1 MNESQLPV
9 QCDAGNAAPAP
20 VRMDDIVRHIRNRT
34 PARLMTGRAGPAYRT
49 ATQLELRRDHA
60 AALDAVHAEID
71 PERDFGREFVTR
83 WDLFE
88 VATRAG
94 AKAEY
99 LMRPDLGR
107 CLSDAARDEI
117 SRRCPA
123 GADLQVAIGD
133 GLSATAVAMQVP
145 ELLPLLAQTASDCG
159 WRFGQPFL
167 IRHCR
172 VGVLND
178 IGELLRPSVVV
189 LLIGERPG
197 LATAESLS
205 AYMAYQPRAG
215 HSDANRNLIS
225 NIHSRG
231 VSCDAAARRIMAL
244 ARRMISLA
252 ASGVTVKE
260 ELPEL
265 ERNHSTARI
274 PKNSPDE
281 SSKTANAENAQDQST
296 R

>member
-1 MNESQLPV
+1 MNDSQPPIEF
-9 QCDAGNAAPAP
+9 DANERAPAATETDEL
-20 VRMDDIVRHIRNRT
+20 VRLIRSRT
-34 PARLMTGRAGPAYRT
+34 PARLLAGRAGPSYRT

-71 PERDFGREFVTR
+71 LERDFGRDFVTR
-83 WDLFE
+83 SGLFE
-88 VATRAG
+88 VASRADS
-94 AKAEY
+94 KTDY

-107 CLSDAARDEI
+107 SLSDAARAEL

-133 GLSATAVAMQVP
+133 GLSATAVVTQVP
-145 ELLPLLAQTASDCG
+145 ELLPLLELAARDRG
-159 WRFGQPFL
+159 WQFGQPFV

-215 HSDANRNLIS
+215 HTDANRNLIS

-231 VSCDAAARRIMAL
+231 VPCDAAARRIIAL
-244 ARRMISLA
+244 ARKMKTLA
-252 ASGVTVKE
+252 TSGVMVKE
-260 ELPEL
+260 EMPALD
-265 ERNHSTARI
+265 RR
-274 PKNSPDE
+274 D
-281 SSKTANAENAQDQST
+281 
-296 R
+296 

>member
-1 MNESQLPV
+1 MNDTPLPIPRDSD
-9 QCDAGNAAPAP
+9 DATPTSTEDA
-20 VRMDDIVRHIRNRT
+20 VRLIRART
-34 PARLMTGRAGPAYRT
+34 PARLLTGRAGPAYRT

-71 PERDFGREFVTR
+71 MERDFGREFVSR
-83 WDLFE
+83 WNLFE

-94 AKAEY
+94 SKSAY
-99 LMRPDLGR
+99 LVRPDLGR
-107 CLSDAARDEI
+107 SLSDTARGEL

-133 GLSATAVAMQVP
+133 GLSATAVVTQVP
-145 ELLPLLAQTASDCG
+145 ELLPLLERAVCDRG
-159 WRFGQPFL
+159 WRLGQPFV

-215 HSDANRNLIS
+215 HTDANRNLIS

-231 VSCDAAARRIMAL
+231 VSPADAARRIIAFAEKMRAL
-244 ARRMISLA
+244 QT
-252 ASGVTVKE
+252 SGVAVKE
-260 ELPEL
+260 EMASLPGGDN
-265 ERNHSTARI
+265 RVAAITA
-274 PKNSPDE
+274 PA
-281 SSKTANAENAQDQST
+281 SKLL
-296 R
+296 